1 MNSSITGWEWLITLG
16 VFAAFWLIPSYFVGK
31 AAEKKKR
38 SFWAFFFI
46 SVFFSWILGGM
57 IVAIMRKED

>member
-1 MNSSITGWEWLITLG
+1 VSSSITGWEWLGTLAI
-16 VFAAFWLIPSYFVGK
+16 FAIFWLVPSFFVGK

-46 SVFFSWILGGM
+46 SVFFSWILAGI
-57 IVAIMRKED
+57 IVAIMRKEN